1 MPAIYQNLHVTPAV
15 THKGAAHSATVAV
28 IGGGISGLAAA
39 YRLAQGGASVTLYEA
54 SHDLGGLGTFFQH
67 DGRTFEKFYH
77 CMLPSDEP
85 LLALLSELG
94 LRDEVYWKPTS
105 FGYWHDDEV
114 LPLNTPKD
122 LLKFTPL
129 GLLSRLRVGFTGL
142 YGSKVSDKGLDDISA
157 VKWLTRLSGKRAFNT
172 FWKPMLQ
179 AKFGDRYEEVPALW
193 FWSRFNREKGDQK
206 KGEVKGY
213 IKGGYKRIIDALE
226 QKLRDLGVDIRLG
239 EPVVAV
245 DLDARHRPV
254 VVTEDGTRRFERL
267 VVTSPWTVFSRSMGP
282 RLRAMVPAVDTSI
295 DYQGVINCLLFLRKP
310 LTPHYWVA
318 TPQEQFPFD
327 GVIET
332 STLTDEGDRGPRHV
346 VYLTKYL
353 HRTDTRFGEN
363 EGVIGARWWE
373 SLKKIFPDLRDEDLE
388 DRYVFQ
394 APFVEPL
401 YTKGYLKKR
410 PPEAIVPGRI
420 YLSTTAQVYPVV
432 TSWNGAVGQVNRTL
446 KIMEADG
453 VPMSANHAVT
463 M

>member
-1 MPAIYQNLHVTPAV
+1 
-15 THKGAAHSATVAV
+15 
-28 IGGGISGLAAA
+28 
-39 YRLAQGGASVTLYEA
+39 
-54 SHDLGGLGTFFQH
+54 
-67 DGRTFEKFYH
+67 
-77 CMLPSDEP
+77 
-85 LLALLSELG
+85 
-94 LRDEVYWKPTS
+94 
-105 FGYWHDDEV
+105 
-114 LPLNTPKD
+114 
-122 LLKFTPL
+122 
-129 GLLSRLRVGFTGL
+129 
-142 YGSKVSDKGLDDISA
+142 
-157 VKWLTRLSGKRAFNT
+157 LT
-172 FWKPMLQ
+172 
-179 AKFGDRYEEVPALW
+179 
-193 FWSRFNREKGDQK
+193 RFNREKGDQK
-206 KGEVKGY
+206 QGEVKGY
-213 IKGGYKRIIDALE
+213 IKGGYKRIIDTLE

-254 VVTEDGTRRFERL
+254 IVTEDGTRRFERL

-282 RLRAMVPAVDTSI
+282 RLRSMVPSVDTSI

-353 HRTDTRFGEN
+353 HRTDTRFGEDEN
-363 EGVIGARWWE
+363 VVGARWWE

-388 DRYVFQ
+388 DRYVFH

-453 VPMSANHAVT
+453 VPMSAYQAVAK
-463 M
+463 